1 MKPFRLL
8 GGLLVSLVLS
18 TGAAQTVADVQ
29 KLPLVHD
36 PLAKTPR
43 AALSAADQQAVT
55 TLARTLNAR
64 PEVQDLKRK
73 WPYSQ
78 GVSLKTVLFTISAP
92 FRSGTPERLTV
103 FSVSEAEPPVLL
115 FVLSGAKGLTADLV
129 EPAIDTDAESCWVGQ
144 GYSLRD
150 VDQNGLREVAF
161 TLDCTPG
168 EMMLTDLYLFRYG
181 PGRWVF
187 WQAFP
192 VSSSYG
198 GGWEGHEESIKI
210 HVRKGPSPQF
220 YGLLDRQKWAGPPE
234 FVSRTEPTRTVGV
247 IKYAPGSA
255 DTTWRVRH
263 LF

>member
-1 MKPFRLL
+1 MTPFRLL
-8 GGLLVSLVLS
+8 GGLLLSLVLS
-18 TGAAQTVADVQ
+18 TGAAQTVADVRE
-29 KLPLVHD
+29 LPLVHD
-36 PLAKTPR
+36 PLVKTPS
-43 AALSAADQQAVT
+43 AALGAAEQQAVT

-64 PEVQDLKRK
+64 PEIQGLKQK
-73 WPYSQ
+73 WTYSQ

-103 FSVSEAEPPVLL
+103 FSISEAEPPVLL

-129 EPAIDTDAESCWVGQ
+129 EPATDAEFCRVGQ

-150 VDQNGLREVAF
+150 MDQNGLREVAF

-198 GGWEGHEESIKI
+198 GGWEGHEQSIKI

-220 YGLLDRQKWAGPPE
+220 YGLLDRREWAGPPE
-234 FVSRTEPTRTVGV
+234 FVAKTDPTRTVGV
-247 IKYAPGSA
+247 IKYAPNSA

>member
-1 MKPFRLL
+1 MTPFRLL
-8 GGLLVSLVLS
+8 GGLLLSLVLS

-36 PLAKTPR
+36 PLVKTPS

-64 PEVQDLKRK
+64 PEVQDLKQK

-115 FVLSGAKGLTADLV
+115 FVLSGAKGLTADVL
-129 EPAIDTDAESCWVGQ
+129 EPTINMNICGVQQ
-144 GYSLRD
+144 GYTLRD

-161 TLDCTPG
+161 TVGCGDGPG
-168 EMMLTDLYLFRYG
+168 GGRELNVFRYG
-181 PGRWVF
+181 QDRWAF
-187 WQAFP
+187 WRSFP
-192 VSSSYG
+192 VESYFG
-198 GGWEGHEESIKI
+198 AEPTAFEEQVKI
-210 HVRKGPSPQF
+210 YVQKGKVPQF
-220 YGLLDRQKWAGPPE
+220 YGVLNRKEWDINASFQRSA
-234 FVSRTEPTRTVGV
+234 VPTVTVGIV
-247 IKYAPGSA
+247 RYAPSSA